1 MADYAR
7 LTGRSSMPQTKREIQ
22 AMLEAMGVHPLKRF
36 GQHFL
41 IDGNL
46 MRKLLATA
54 AVRADDVV
62 LEVGPGTGS
71 LTEELVQQ
79 AGHVVA
85 VEIDRTLQALCQDRL
100 GRHAN
105 FTLIAGDILESKNAI
120 APDVLQ
126 ALQERQQQLGGRV
139 LLVANLPYQAATP
152 LIIDLLTVKPA
163 VAEMCFTIQAE
174 VADRLKAP
182 SGGKEY
188 GPLSILTQALAD
200 VQRIARVPPEAFW
213 PAPEVDSAIVHI
225 VVKPK
230 GTVPDAIQRRL
241 AELVHG
247 CFNHRRKTLRW
258 SLRNM
263 PDESALARVEADG
276 RWDLTLRPEII
287 DVDGW
292 IAMARLL
299 G

>member
-1 MADYAR
+1 
-7 LTGRSSMPQTKREIQ
+7 
-22 AMLEAMGVHPLKRF
+22 MLEAVGVHPLKRF

-46 MRKLLATA
+46 MRKVLATA
-54 AVRADDVV
+54 AIRPDDVV

-85 VEIDRTLQALCQDRL
+85 VEIDRTLQALCWDRL
-100 GRHAN
+100 GQREN
-105 FTLIAGDILESKNAI
+105 FTLIAGDVLERKSAI
-120 APDVLQ
+120 APAVLK
-126 ALQERQQQLGGRV
+126 ALQERQGQLGGRV
-139 LLVANLPYQAATP
+139 LLVANLPYQVATP
-152 LIIDLLTVKPA
+152 LIIDLLTAQPA

-174 VADRLKAP
+174 VADRLKASP
-182 SGGKEY
+182 GGKDY

-200 VQRIARVPPEAFW
+200 VQRVARVPPEAFW
-213 PAPEVDSAIVHI
+213 PVPEVDSAIVRI
-225 VVKPK
+225 VTRPA
-230 GTVPDAIQRRL
+230 TDLPEPTQRRL

-263 PDESALARVEADG
+263 LDESILARVAADG
-276 RWDLTLRPEII
+276 RWDLTSRPETI

-292 IAMARLL
+292 VAMARLL

>member
-1 MADYAR
+1 
-7 LTGRSSMPQTKREIQ
+7 MPQTKRDIQ
-22 AMLEAMGVHPLKRF
+22 AMLEAAGVHPLKRF

-46 MRKLLATA
+46 MRKVLAAA
-54 AVRADDVV
+54 AVRPDDVV

-85 VEIDRTLQALCQDRL
+85 VEIDRTLQALCWDRL
-100 GRHAN
+100 GQREN
-105 FTLIAGDILESKNAI
+105 FTLIAGDVLERKSAI
-120 APDVLQ
+120 APAVLK
-126 ALQERQQQLGGRV
+126 ALHERQQQLGGRI
-139 LLVANLPYQAATP
+139 LLVANLPYQVATP
-152 LIIDLLTVKPA
+152 LIIDLLAVKPA

-182 SGGKEY
+182 AGGKDY

-200 VQRIARVPPEAFW
+200 VQHVARVPPEAFW
-213 PAPEVDSAIVHI
+213 PVPEVDSAIVRI
-225 VVKPK
+225 VVKPV
-230 GTVPDAIQRRL
+230 TDVPETTQRRL

-263 PDESALARVEADG
+263 LAEPALARIEADG
-276 RWDLTLRPEII
+276 RWDLGLRPEAI
-287 DVDGW
+287 DVPGW
-292 IAMARLL
+292 VAMARLL
-299 G
+299 E